1 MNSRVEKLREALRV
15 DKYPLSTGKA
25 CLITESYK
33 TTDGEP
39 QIMSRAKALANI
51 LDKITIFI
59 EDDELIVG
67 NVCAKPTPGP
77 AARNS

>member
-1 MNSRVEKLREALRV
+1 MNSRVKKLREALRV
-15 DKYPLSTGKA
+15 DIYPPSTEKA

-39 QIMSRAKALANI
+39 QIMMRAKALANI
-51 LDKITIFI
+51 LDNITIFI

-67 NVCAKPTPGP
+67 NVCAKPTSGP